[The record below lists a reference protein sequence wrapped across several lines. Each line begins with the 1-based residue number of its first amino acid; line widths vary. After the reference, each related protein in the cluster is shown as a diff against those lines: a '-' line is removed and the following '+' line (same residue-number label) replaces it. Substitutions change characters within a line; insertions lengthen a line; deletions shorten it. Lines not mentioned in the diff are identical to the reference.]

1 MSEKITLT
9 KKVIEAAPLPAS
21 GRAYLHDAKVSGLLV
36 QITPAGTRSWQVYRK
51 LNGKPVRVTL
61 GRYPDMTIE
70 QARKAAMLTLS
81 SLAGGVNP
89 TDTKRT
95 ARVKAVTL
103 AKAIE
108 HYTEARSG
116 LKPSTVADIHK
127 AFRQVIPDWQDKPLS
142 KITAA
147 MVQKRHREHAAR
159 SKARANVAMRY
170 LRALFNF
177 ATAKYKDSD
186 GDPIIRTN
194 PVKILSEVR
203 AWHRVDR
210 RQTLI
215 KPHELGDWVR
225 AVLDLPGEGHRD
237 YFMVLLL
244 TGLRR
249 NEALGLTW
257 ADVDLAGKTLTIRD
271 PKNHRDHTLPLSDF
285 LLNLFIR
292 RKSAALSE
300 FVFTDEAGRR
310 VSNLR
315 YAQDRIEKVSGVHFT
330 PHDLRRTFATVAES
344 IDIPAYALKRLLNH
358 ADGADV
364 TAGYLVVTPE
374 RLRDPMQ
381 RITDYVLKSAG
392 LKQTADVI
400 PFRPV
405 EASA

>member
-9 KKVIEAAPLPAS
+9 KKVIEAAPMPAS

-81 SLAGGVNP
+81 SLAGGVNR

-116 LKPSTVADIHK
+116 LKQSTVADIHK

-177 ATAKYKDSD
+177 AAAKYKDSD
-186 GDPIIRTN
+186 GEPIIRTN

-203 AWHRVDR
+203 AWHRIDR

-225 AVLDLPGEGHRD
+225 AVLGLPGEGHRD
-237 YFMVLLL
+237 YFMTLLL

-257 ADVDLAGKTLTIRD
+257 PDIDLPGRTLTVRD
-271 PKNHRDHTLPLSDF
+271 PKNHRDHTLPLSDY
-285 LLNLFIR
+285 LFDLFTR
-292 RKSAALSE
+292 RKAAALSPH
-300 FVFTDEAGRR
+300 VFTDEIGRR

-315 YAQDRIEKVSGVHFT
+315 YAQERIQIETGIHFT
-330 PHDLRRTFATVAES
+330 PHDLRRTFATLAES

-374 RLRDPMQ
+374 RLREPMQ
-381 RITDYVLKSAG
+381 RITDYVLKHAG
-392 LKQTADVI
+392 LKATAAVI